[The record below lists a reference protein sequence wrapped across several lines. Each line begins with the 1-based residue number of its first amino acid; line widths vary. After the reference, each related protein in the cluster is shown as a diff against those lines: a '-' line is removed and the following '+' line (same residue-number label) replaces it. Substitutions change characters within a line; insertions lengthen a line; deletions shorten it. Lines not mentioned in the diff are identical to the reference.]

1 MARTLLRLMLI
12 RDGFDVV
19 EANDGHD
26 ALNKLED
33 NSPELI
39 ILDVMMPGLNG
50 FELCK
55 QLRTID
61 KTASLPIFM
70 LSARTDAESIAQG
83 MEAGATKY
91 LKKPVSARGLTGEI
105 REAFAAAATI

>member
-12 RDGFDVV
+12 RDGFDVI

-26 ALNKLED
+26 ALNKLEEH
-33 NSPELI
+33 SPELI

-55 QLRTID
+55 QLRTIE
-61 KTASLPIFM
+61 KTASLPILM
-70 LSARTDAESIAQG
+70 LSARTDAESMAQG
-83 MEAGATKY
+83 IDAGATKY
-91 LKKPVSARGLTGEI
+91 LKKPVSARGLSSEI
-105 REAFAAAATI
+105 RDVFDAVVKI